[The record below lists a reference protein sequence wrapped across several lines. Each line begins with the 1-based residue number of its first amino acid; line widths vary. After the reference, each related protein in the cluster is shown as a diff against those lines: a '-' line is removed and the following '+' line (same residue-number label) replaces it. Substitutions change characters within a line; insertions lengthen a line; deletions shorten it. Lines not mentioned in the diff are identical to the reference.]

1 MAAELWASYKQWA
14 DVQETLFLDWADPS
28 GQYKLSPMQNLPG
41 ADFATAFAVCVAYVT
56 FVVVGTVRSWSA
68 IDQIKMSLV

>member
-1 MAAELWASYKQWA
+1 
-14 DVQETLFLDWADPS
+14 
-28 GQYKLSPMQNLPG
+28 MQNLPG